1 MDQVHVSGISIS
13 DIGAAVAQCNGG
25 YPAENSEVD
34 EGFRWRRSSQCRTAD
49 VDDEVVCGESCPMNA
64 VVDHSIVLEDKDST
78 ITAYLLEVAAWDY
91 SIFETEEVP
100 SLHVGSDF
108 FTHRRSI

>member
-25 YPAENSEVD
+25 YPSEDSEVD

-49 VDDEVVCGESCPMNA
+49 VDDEVVCGEDLLMNA
-64 VVDHSIVLEDKDST
+64 VVDHSVVLEDKDR
-78 ITAYLLEVAAWDY
+78 ALAAGLMEVAAGDY
-91 SIFETEEVP
+91 SIFETEEAP
-100 SLHVGSDF
+100 SL
-108 FTHRRSI
+108 